1 MQTGGAQSRTPLAAP
16 FCVALLLFV
25 VPCGTAVAQDALNP
39 DARPGL
45 RWSRTIDVLF
55 AQNAATQELP
65 PMPAPEAP
73 GGEKSYTI
81 PALEILLFDF
91 LVNRVNNRVS
101 GTSDYR
107 VTMDSVRRNLRENW
121 VTDNDPFG
129 VNQFAHPYQGAMY
142 HGFARSAGLGYW
154 EASAYT
160 FAGSAA
166 WELFGERTRPAVNDQ
181 VASGIA
187 GSFLGESLYRL
198 ASLVLN
204 DGGGTPDVWHEMLA
218 AAISPPVGLN
228 RMLFGDRFGPV
239 FSSRGASYYGRLSLG
254 ASATLHPERATP
266 TTDVKRTEA
275 LADIAVVYGLPGK
288 QDYAYKRPFDYFA
301 FELTASSAS
310 TVENLSTR
318 GLLVGMGFGRGDDRY
333 RGLWGLFGSYDYIA
347 PQSYRISTTA
357 LSVGTRLQWWLT
369 ESVVLQGSALAGV
382 GYAAVG
388 ALRASSDQDYS
399 YGVAPQ
405 ALLSA
410 LAVCGDRFAV
420 EGTAREFFVNG
431 VGRGT
436 DNIARAIVAGTWRVS
451 GRHAVS
457 LRYLWNRRD
466 ANSPILGSRTQIF
479 STVGLF
485 YTLLGRE
492 DFGTVARP

>member
-1 MQTGGAQSRTPLAAP
+1 MR
-16 FCVALLLFV
+16 
-25 VPCGTAVAQDALNP
+25 DHLNP
-39 DARPGL
+39 PRCGARAWAGALALTCCGVAFGAESASADDAADRGVADT
-45 RWSRTIDVLF
+45 RDSS
-55 AQNAATQELP
+55 AAARNDKLP
-65 PMPAPEAP
+65 SMPAPEAP
-73 GGEKSYTI
+73 AGTKNYLL
-81 PALEILLFDF
+81 PAGEILLFDL

-101 GTSDYR
+101 GTTDYR
-107 VTMDSVRRNLRENW
+107 VTRDSISRNVRSGW

-142 HGFARSAGLGYW
+142 HGFARSAGLNYW

-160 FAGSAA
+160 FVGSAA

-198 ASLVLN
+198 ASLVLDDSN
-204 DGGGTPDVWHEMLA
+204 GTPGFWRETLA
-218 AAISPPVGLN
+218 AVISPPVGLN
-228 RMLFGDRFGPV
+228 RILFGDRFGPV
-239 FSSRGASYYGRLSLG
+239 FANRDASYYGRFSLG
-254 ASATLHPERATP
+254 ASFTVHPDRGGP
-266 TTDVKRTEA
+266 PDLRRTEA

-288 QDYAYKRPFDYFA
+288 PDYAYRRPFDYFA
-301 FELTASSAS
+301 FELNAS
-310 TVENLSTR
+310 TANAVENLGVR
-318 GLLVGMGFGRGDDRY
+318 GLLVGQGLGWGDDRW
-333 RGLWGLFGSYDYIA
+333 RALWGLFGSYDYIA

-357 LSVGTRLQWWLT
+357 LSVGGRAQWWVT
-369 ESVVLQGSALAGV
+369 DNVVAQASALVGA

-388 ALRASSDQDYS
+388 SQRSTTDTDYR

-405 ALLSA
+405 ALVSGL
-410 LAVCGDRFAV
+410 VVFGNRFAV
-420 EGTAREFFVNG
+420 EGSAREFFVDG

-436 DNIARAIVAGTWRVS
+436 DNVARASVAGSWRVA

-466 ANSPILGSRTQIF
+466 ASSPVLGSRTQIR